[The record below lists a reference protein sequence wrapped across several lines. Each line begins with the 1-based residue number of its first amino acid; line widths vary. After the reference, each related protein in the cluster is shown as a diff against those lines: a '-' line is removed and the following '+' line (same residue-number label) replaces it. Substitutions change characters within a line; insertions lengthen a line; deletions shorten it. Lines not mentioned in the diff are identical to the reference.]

1 MAALMASAFAGCR
14 LGLAVTMADATGV
27 TMGVV
32 VATGIGHTGA
42 WIVLTILVVV

>member
-1 MAALMASAFAGCR
+1 VGPDDDVGR
-14 LGLAVTMADATGV
+14 RIPTGRAVTMADATGV

-42 WIVLTILVVV
+42 WIVLTIVVVV